1 MFHVSDSMQ
10 LSGDLVLRGLPDQP
24 GAEGSW
30 VLMPLIQLV
39 GAGSLT
45 FQVGCSSWGMTA
57 SSRVRCSSSGSDGW
71 CSTACIAQP
80 VMTL

>member
-1 MFHVSDSMQ
+1 MLPVLCQGAPMFHVSDSMQ

-24 GAEGSW
+24 GAPGSW

-45 FQVGCSSWGMTA
+45 FQVGCSSWVPG
-57 SSRVRCSSSGSDGW
+57 G
-71 CSTACIAQP
+71 
-80 VMTL
+80 L